1 MKLGT
6 WLVEKLNPTEK
17 LNPAQ
22 RWIAQEEPENSS
34 REPDRSYI
42 FYYENLEIVNRAVNM
57 VVDDSAEINYT
68 ISGEKVGDAMRV
80 GVKRKTV
87 DTLLNYKPNPFQ
99 DIHSFRRNLL
109 MDMLLDGNMFI
120 YFDGAHLYHLPSSR
134 MIIHA
139 DPETFIER
147 YEFDGRIDYS
157 PNEIIHIKDNSS
169 QSIYR
174 GISRLR
180 PAVRTM
186 KLMKSMRDFQDNF
199 FNNGAVPGLVIKTP
213 DTLSPR
219 IKDRMKQ
226 DWKQQYRP
234 QSGGRNPMIL
244 DGGME
249 IDSIS
254 NVNFKDLDFGPSIEA
269 NEKIILKALGVPPI
283 LIDSGNNANIR
294 PNHRI
299 YYLETIIPIIKKLNS
314 AYQAFF
320 GFEIY
325 EDLAGIPALQP
336 ELRDEATYYS
346 TLVNGGIITPDEA
359 RFGMG
364 KEPLPNGAGTQIR
377 VPANIA
383 GSAVNPSL
391 GGRPPQGDEE

>member
-1 MKLGT
+1 MKLGS
-6 WLVEKLNPTEK
+6 WLIEK

-22 RWIAQEEPENSS
+22 RYIALEQPEASS
-34 REPDRSYI
+34 REPERSYI
-42 FYYENLEIVNRAVNM
+42 YYYENLEIVNRAVNM
-57 VVDDSAEINYT
+57 IVDDAAEINFSIGT
-68 ISGEKVGDAMRV
+68 EKVGFPMRP
-80 GVKRKTV
+80 GVKRKTLE
-87 DTLLNYKPNPFQ
+87 TLLNYQPNPYQ

-109 MDMLLDGNMFI
+109 MDLMLDGNIFI
-120 YFDGAHLYHLPSSR
+120 YFDGAHLYHLPSTK

-139 DPETFIER
+139 DEETYVDR
-147 YEFDGRIDYS
+147 YEFDGRIDYE
-157 PNEIIHIKDNSS
+157 PNEIIHIKDNNS

-199 FNNGAVPGLVIKTP
+199 FNNGAVPGLVIKSP

-219 IKDRMKQ
+219 IKDRMKE

-254 NVNFKDLDFGPSIEA
+254 NVNFKELDFGPSIES
-269 NEKIILKALGVPPI
+269 NEKTVLKALGVPPV
-283 LIDSGNNANIR
+283 LVDSGNNANLR
-294 PNHRI
+294 PNHRL

-325 EDLAGIPALQP
+325 EDVAGIPALQP
-336 ELRDEATYYS
+336 ELRDEAAYYS

-359 RFGMG
+359 RLGMG
-364 KEPLPNGAGTQIR
+364 KDPLPNDAGSQIR

-383 GSAVNPSL
+383 GSAANPSV
-391 GGRPPQGDEE
+391 GGRPPEESE

>member
-1 MKLGT
+1 MKLGS
-6 WLVEKLNPTEK
+6 WLVEK

-22 RWIAQEEPENSS
+22 RWIASEESESPA
-34 REPDRSYI
+34 REPDRTYI
-42 FYYENLEIVNRAVNM
+42 YYFEHIEIVNRAVNM
-57 VVDDSAEINYT
+57 IVDDTAEISY
-68 ISGEKVGDAMRV
+68 SVGVDKVGFPARA
-80 GVKRKTV
+80 GIKRKTV
-87 DTLLNYKPNPFQ
+87 ETLLNYQPNPFQ
-99 DIHSFRRNLL
+99 DIHSFRRNLI
-109 MDMLLDGNMFI
+109 MDFILDGNIFI
-120 YFDGAHLYHLPSSR
+120 YFDGAHLYHLPANK

-139 DPETFIER
+139 SPTTYVEK
-147 YEFDGRIDYS
+147 YEFDGSIDYE
-157 PNEIIHIKDNSS
+157 PNEIIHVRDNSS

-213 DTLSPR
+213 DTLSQR
-219 IKDRMKQ
+219 IKDRMKEEWRQ
-226 DWKQQYRP
+226 TYRP

-249 IDSIS
+249 IDAIS
-254 NVNFKDLDFGPSIEA
+254 NVSFKDLDFGPSIEA

-314 AYQAFF
+314 AYQMFF
-320 GFEIY
+320 GFEIK
-325 EDLAGIPALQP
+325 ENVAGIPALQP
-336 ELRDEATYYS
+336 ELRDEAAYYA
-346 TLVNGGIITPDEA
+346 TLVNGGILTPDEA
-359 RFGMG
+359 RMGMG
-364 KEPLPNGAGTQIR
+364 KEALPDGSGSEVRI
-377 VPANIA
+377 PANIA
-383 GSAVNPSL
+383 GSAANPSE
-391 GGRPPQGDEE
+391 GGRPTSNTE

>member
-1 MKLGT
+1 MKLGS
-6 WLVEKLNPTEK
+6 WLLEK

-22 RWIAQEEPENSS
+22 RYIAMEYPEASS
-34 REPDRSYI
+34 REPERSYI
-42 FYYENLEIVNRAVNM
+42 YYYENLEIVNRAVNM
-57 VVDDSAEINYT
+57 IVDDAAEINYS
-68 ISGEKVGDAMRV
+68 IGNEKVGFPMRP
-80 GVKRKTV
+80 GIKRKTL
-87 DTLLNYKPNPFQ
+87 DTLINYQPNPYQ

-109 MDMLLDGNMFI
+109 MDLMLDGNIFI
-120 YFDGAHLYHLPSSR
+120 YFDGSHLYHLPSTK
-134 MIIHA
+134 MIVHA
-139 DPETFIER
+139 DELTYVER

-157 PNEIIHIKDNSS
+157 PNEIIHIKDNNT

-199 FNNGAVPGLVIKTP
+199 FNNGAVPGLVIKSP
-213 DTLSPR
+213 DTLSQR
-219 IKDRMKQ
+219 IKDRMKE

-249 IDSIS
+249 VDSIS
-254 NVNFKDLDFGPSIEA
+254 NVNFKDLDFGPSIDS
-269 NEKIILKALGVPPI
+269 NEKVILKAMGVPPV
-283 LIDSGNNANIR
+283 LVDSGNNANIR
-294 PNHRI
+294 PNHRL
-299 YYLETIIPIIKKLNS
+299 YYLETIIPILKKLNS

-325 EDLAGIPALQP
+325 EDVAGIPALQP
-336 ELRDEATYYS
+336 ELRDEAAYYS

-359 RFGMG
+359 RIGMG
-364 KEPLPNGAGTQIR
+364 MDPLPSGSGTQIR

-383 GSAVNPSL
+383 GSAANPSV
-391 GGRPPQGDEE
+391 GGRPPEESE

>member
-1 MKLGT
+1 MKLGS
-6 WLVEKLNPTEK
+6 WLVEK

-22 RWIAQEEPENSS
+22 RWIASEESESPA
-34 REPDRSYI
+34 REPDRTYI
-42 FYYENLEIVNRAVNM
+42 YYFENIEIVNRAVNM
-57 VVDDSAEINYT
+57 IVDDAAEINYSIGT
-68 ISGEKVGDAMRV
+68 EKVGFPARP
-80 GVKRKTV
+80 GIKRKTV
-87 DTLLNYKPNPFQ
+87 ETLLNYQPNPFQ
-99 DIHSFRRNLL
+99 DIHSFRRNLI
-109 MDMLLDGNMFI
+109 MDFMLDGNMFI
-120 YFDGAHLYHLPSSR
+120 YFDGAHLYHLPASK

-139 DPETFIER
+139 SPTTFIEK
-147 YEFDGRIDYS
+147 YEFDGSIDYD
-157 PNEIIHIKDNSS
+157 PNEIIHVRDNSS

-186 KLMKSMRDFQDNF
+186 RLMKSMRDFQDNF

-213 DTLSPR
+213 DTLSQR
-219 IKDRMKQ
+219 IKDRMKEEWRQ
-226 DWKQQYRP
+226 TYRP

-254 NVNFKDLDFGPSIEA
+254 NVNFKELDFGPSIDA

-283 LIDSGNNANIR
+283 LVDSGNNANIR

-314 AYQAFF
+314 AYQMFF
-320 GFEIY
+320 GFEIW
-325 EDLAGIPALQP
+325 EDVAGIPALQP
-336 ELRDEATYYS
+336 ELRDEAAYYS
-346 TLVNGGIITPDEA
+346 TLVNGGILTPDEA
-359 RFGMG
+359 REGMG
-364 KEPLPNGAGTQIR
+364 RDPLPDGSGSQIR

-383 GSAVNPSL
+383 GSAANPSE
-391 GGRPPQGDEE
+391 GGRPASNTE

>member
-1 MKLGT
+1 MKLGS
-6 WLVEKLNPTEK
+6 WLVEKLNP
-17 LNPAQ
+17 AQ
-22 RWIAQEEPENSS
+22 RYIALEYPEASSKEPE
-34 REPDRSYI
+34 RSYI
-42 FYYENLEIVNRAVNM
+42 YYYENLEIVNRAVNM
-57 VVDDSAEINYT
+57 IVDDAAEINFA
-68 ISGEKVGDAMRV
+68 ISTEKVGFPMRP
-80 GVKRKTV
+80 GIKRKTV
-87 DTLLNYKPNPFQ
+87 ETLLNYQPNPYQ
-99 DIHSFRRNLL
+99 DIHSFRRNLFMDL
-109 MDMLLDGNMFI
+109 MLDGNLFI
-120 YFDGAHLYHLPSSR
+120 YFDGAHLYHLPSTK
-134 MIIHA
+134 MIVHA
-139 DPETFIER
+139 DEETFIER
-147 YEFDGRIDYS
+147 YEFDGRLDYS
-157 PNEIIHIKDNSS
+157 PNEIIHIKDNNT

-199 FNNGAVPGLVIKTP
+199 FNNGAVPGLIIKSP

-219 IKDRMKQ
+219 IKDRMKE

-254 NVNFKDLDFGPSIEA
+254 NVNFRELDFEASIEA
-269 NEKIILKALGVPPI
+269 NEKTILKALGVPPV
-283 LIDSGNNANIR
+283 LVDSGNNANLR
-294 PNHRI
+294 PNHRL

-325 EDLAGIPALQP
+325 ENVAGIPALQP
-336 ELRDEATYYS
+336 ELRDEAAYYA

-359 RFGMG
+359 RLGMG
-364 KEPLPNGAGTQIR
+364 MEPIVDGTGTTIR

-383 GSAVNPSL
+383 GSAANPSV
-391 GGRPPQGDEE
+391 GGRPAEETEE

>member
-6 WLVEKLNPTEK
+6 WLVEKLLTEK

-22 RWIAQEEPENSS
+22 RWISQEEPEMSS

-57 VVDDSAEINYT
+57 VVDDAAEINYT
-68 ISGEKVGDAMRV
+68 VSGDKVSQAMAS

-87 DTLLNYKPNPFQ
+87 DTLLNYQPNPFQ
-99 DIHSFRRNLL
+99 DMHSFRRNLL
-109 MDMLLDGNMFI
+109 MDMLLDGNMFM
-120 YFDGAHLYHLPSSR
+120 YFDGTHLYHLPASR
-134 MIIHA
+134 MRIHS
-139 DPETFIER
+139 DSSTYIER
-147 YEFDGRIDYS
+147 FEFDGRISYS
-157 PNEIIHIKDNSS
+157 TNEIIHIKDNSS

-213 DTLSPR
+213 DVLSQR

-226 DWKQQYRP
+226 EWKQQYRP

-254 NVNFKDLDFGPSIEA
+254 NVSFKDLDFGPSIEA
-269 NEKIILKALGVPPI
+269 NEKVILKALGVPPI
-283 LIDSGNNANIR
+283 LVDSGNNANIR

-325 EDLAGIPALQP
+325 EDIAGIPALQP
-336 ELRDEATYYS
+336 ELRDEAAYYS

-364 KEPLPNGAGTQIR
+364 KEPLPDGAGALIR

-383 GSAVNPSL
+383 GSAANPGT
-391 GGRPPQGDEE
+391 GGRPPKESDE

>member
-1 MKLGT
+1 MKLGS
-6 WLVEKLNPTEK
+6 WLVEKLNP
-17 LNPAQ
+17 AQ
-22 RWIAQEEPENSS
+22 RYIAMEYPEASS
-34 REPDRSYI
+34 REPERSYI
-42 FYYENLEIVNRAVNM
+42 YYYENLEIVNRAVNM
-57 VVDDSAEINYT
+57 LVDDAAEINFSVT
-68 ISGEKVGDAMRV
+68 PEKVGFPIRG
-80 GVKRKTV
+80 GVKRKTIE
-87 DTLLNYKPNPFQ
+87 TLLNYQPNPYQ
-99 DIHSFRRNLL
+99 DIHSFRRALL
-109 MDMLLDGNMFI
+109 MDFVLDGNMFI
-120 YFDGAHLYHLPSSR
+120 YFDGAHLYHLPATK

-139 DPETFIER
+139 DENTYVER
-147 YEFDGRIDYS
+147 YEFDGRIDYT
-157 PNEIIHIKDNSS
+157 PNEIIHVKDNNT

-199 FNNGAVPGLVIKTP
+199 FNNGAVPGLIIKSP
-213 DTLSPR
+213 DTLSQR
-219 IKDRMKQ
+219 IKDRMKE

-254 NVNFKDLDFGPSIEA
+254 NVNFRELDFEASIDA
-269 NEKIILKALGVPPI
+269 NEKTILKALGVPPV
-283 LIDSGNNANIR
+283 LVDSGNNANLR
-294 PNHRI
+294 PNHRL

-325 EDLAGIPALQP
+325 EDIAGIPALQP

-359 RFGMG
+359 RYGMG
-364 KEPLPNGAGTQIR
+364 KEPLADGAGAQIR

-383 GSAVNPSL
+383 GSAANPSV
-391 GGRPPQGDEE
+391 GGRPPEDTEQ

>member
-1 MKLGT
+1 MKLGS
-6 WLVEKLNPTEK
+6 WLIEK

-22 RWIAQEEPENSS
+22 RYIAMEQPEASS
-34 REPDRSYI
+34 REPERSYVL
-42 FYYENLEIVNRAVNM
+42 FYESLEIVNRAINM
-57 VVDDSAEINYT
+57 VVDDAAEINYSIGT
-68 ISGEKVGDAMRV
+68 EKVGFPMRP
-80 GVKRKTV
+80 GIKRKTL
-87 DTLLNYKPNPFQ
+87 DTLLNYQPNPYQ

-109 MDMLLDGNMFI
+109 MDLMLDGNMFI
-120 YFDGAHLYHLPSSR
+120 YFDGAHLYHLPSTKV
-134 MIIHA
+134 IIHA
-139 DPETFIER
+139 DERTYVER
-147 YEFDGRIDYS
+147 YEFDGRLDYS
-157 PNEIIHIKDNSS
+157 PNEIIHIKDNNS

-199 FNNGAVPGLVIKTP
+199 FNNGAVPGLVIKSP

-219 IKDRMKQ
+219 VKDRMKE

-234 QSGGRNPMIL
+234 QSGGRNPLIL

-249 IDSIS
+249 VDSIS
-254 NVNFKDLDFGPSIEA
+254 NVSFKELDFGPSIDS
-269 NEKIILKALGVPPI
+269 NEKIVLKALGVPPV
-283 LIDSGNNANIR
+283 LVDSGNNANIR
-294 PNHRI
+294 PNHRL

-325 EDLAGIPALQP
+325 EDVAGISALQP
-336 ELRDEATYYS
+336 ELRDEAAYYS
-346 TLVNGGIITPDEA
+346 ALVNGGIMTPDEA
-359 RFGMG
+359 RIGMG
-364 KEPLPNGAGTQIR
+364 MDPLPNESGTQIR

-383 GSAVNPSL
+383 GSAVNPSQ
-391 GGRPPQGDEE
+391 GGRPPEESE